1 MKRMG
6 RGVMSR
12 WENLALLAS
21 LVLFSGYFGHVIY
34 AASTRSPI
42 LNVRMEAILLAISVL
57 CFAAGSLGREAHER
71 KKN

>member
-1 MKRMG
+1 
-6 RGVMSR
+6 MSR

-57 CFAAGSLGREAHER
+57 CFAAGSLGREARKR

>member
-1 MKRMG
+1 MMQ
-6 RGVMSR
+6 R
-12 WENLALLAS
+12 WDNLALLAS
-21 LVLFSGYFGHVIY
+21 LLLFSGYFGHVIF

-42 LNVRMEAILLAISVL
+42 ISLKQEAILLGISVL